1 MNIVI
6 VGAGEV
12 GTHIASQLVAE
23 QKDVVIIEKDPECA
37 ARASNM
43 LDCLVVTGEGSNVD
57 VLRQAGAEN
66 ADIFIAATSVDEVNM
81 ISCFVAGSAF
91 NTPIK
96 IARVRNV
103 DYMRGGLLKN
113 SSIGIDYLVNPE
125 IEAAFDIVQTVVHG
139 ASSGI
144 FAFQGTNAQ
153 LRDFLV
159 KDDSIFN
166 GVLVKDI
173 RSIIDQN
180 FIIAGVLR
188 NEMLHI
194 PKGDFQILTGD
205 HIYIVA
211 LGKSFNKILTRA
223 GMTVDKLKRIVL
235 VGGGLIGKH
244 IAGML
249 IEDGKDV
256 RIIEKDYERCK
267 ELSALY
273 PDATVINGNISD
285 QDVFEE
291 ENIAYTDAIITTT
304 QSEELNILAGV
315 YAKSKGVKRAVA
327 LIDKLNYTTLAT
339 NLGIDSCIS
348 AKLSSVDAILKF
360 IRKGNIKNVYTIF
373 EGQAEAIEFIVSS
386 SNQNIIGKKIMD
398 LKLPEG
404 CLIITVQ
411 RHRKTIIPTGSF
423 VIEEGDSLITFVAH
437 DEISRL
443 EELFNK

>member
-12 GTHIASQLVAE
+12 GTHIASQLVSE
-23 QKDVVIIEKDPECA
+23 QKDVVIIEKDPESA
-37 ARASNM
+37 ARASSM
-43 LDCLVVTGEGSNVD
+43 LDCLVITGEGSNVD
-57 VLRQAGAEN
+57 VLKQAGASK
-66 ADIFIAATSVDEVNM
+66 ADIFIAATSIDEVNM
-81 ISCFVAGSAF
+81 ISCFVAGSTF
-91 NTPIK
+91 DTPVK

-103 DYMRGGLLKN
+103 DYMRKGLLKN
-113 SSIGIDYLVNPE
+113 AAIGIDYLVNPE
-125 IEAAFDIVQTVVHG
+125 IEAAFDIVQTVLHG
-139 ASSGI
+139 ATSGI

-159 KDDSIFN
+159 KEDSVFN

-173 RSIIDQN
+173 RSIIDQK

-188 NEMLHI
+188 QEQLYI
-194 PKGDFQILTGD
+194 PHGDFQILTGD
-205 HIYIVA
+205 HIYIAA
-211 LGKSFNKILTRA
+211 LGKSFNKILARA

-244 IAGML
+244 VAGML

-267 ELSALY
+267 ELSALF
-273 PDATVINGNISD
+273 PEATVINGNISD
-285 QDVFEE
+285 RDVFEE

-315 YAKSKGVKRAVA
+315 YAKGKGVKRAVA
-327 LIDKLNYTTLAT
+327 LIDKLNYISLAS

-348 AKLSSVDAILKF
+348 AKMSSVDAILKF

-373 EGQAEAIEFIVSS
+373 EGQAEAIEFIVTK
-386 SNQNIIGKKIMD
+386 NKKIIGKKLME

-404 CLIITVQ
+404 CLIITIK
-411 RHRKTIIPTGSF
+411 RNRKTIIPDGSF
-423 VIEEGDSLITFVAH
+423 VIDEGDSIIAFVAH
-437 DEISRL
+437 DVISEL
-443 EELFNK
+443 EALINR